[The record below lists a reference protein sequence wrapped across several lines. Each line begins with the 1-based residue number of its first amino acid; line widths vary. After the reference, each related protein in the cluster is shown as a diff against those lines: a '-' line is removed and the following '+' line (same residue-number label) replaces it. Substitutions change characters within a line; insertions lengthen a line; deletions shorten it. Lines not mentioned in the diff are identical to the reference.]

1 MLIATTSNLDEPSS
15 FCRRSSA
22 GISLRQG
29 AHQVAHR
36 LTSTT
41 LPRQSESVFSVPLA
55 SWKRTSDRASGS
67 FLNTKAA
74 MWPWLRALLPGPDGS
89 AVCLSDEMVDGVS
102 AAGRTALSDRPN
114 VTYTAAN
121 PATAAIAAAHRAAT
135 GARVGEPCFGLSSIV
150 TGSRFLQ

>member
-1 MLIATTSNLDEPSS
+1 ML
-15 FCRRSSA
+15 FRS
-22 GISLRQG
+22 RQG

-41 LPRQSESVFSVPLA
+41 LPRQSASVFSVPLV
-55 SWKRTSDRASGS
+55 SWKRTSGTASGS

-74 MWPWLRALLPGPDGS
+74 ICPWLSALLPGPDGRES
-89 AVCLSDEMVDGVS
+89 CLTDEIVDGVS
-102 AAGRTALSDRPN
+102 GAGRTALSDRPN

-135 GARVGEPCFGLSSIV
+135 GARVGEPRFGSSSIV
-150 TGSRFLQ
+150 TGSRFLH